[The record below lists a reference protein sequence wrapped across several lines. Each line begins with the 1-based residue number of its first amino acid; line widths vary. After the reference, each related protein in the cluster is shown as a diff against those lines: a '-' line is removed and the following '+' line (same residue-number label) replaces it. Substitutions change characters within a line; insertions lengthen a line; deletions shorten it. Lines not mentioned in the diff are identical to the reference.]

1 MYRSDWLR
9 VTPGGKREKP
19 EMQKTAWAVMA
30 LAGTLCWGQA
40 NPAGQ
45 NTRPV
50 DHADS
55 YYHYA
60 LAHMYAEMAAAE
72 GSRDYLLRAIQNYKD
87 AIKADP
93 SAAMLSEELSDL
105 YIQTGQLS
113 EAKADAEAALKAN
126 PNDLAA
132 RRLLARIYT
141 RQIGDQQR
149 NRINEDMLKSAIE
162 QYQKITEID
171 PKDVDSWLMLGRLQK
186 VAQNSVDAEKAF
198 QKALAVDPNNDD
210 AMTNLALVY
219 IDRGDNKAAT
229 DLLKKAAEK
238 SPSAESLLRLA
249 GAYEQMKDFTLAAD
263 TLNRAL
269 EMNPG
274 NAGEVKRQLGQD
286 LMFAQRLS
294 DAEKVYQSLVEAEP
308 NDAQS
313 YLRLSQIYRE
323 MRDFNKAREAAD
335 KARAI
340 EPNDIEIRYND
351 VAILE
356 SEGKTLD
363 ALKTMQDILSSTRKN
378 YYNQGERA
386 ARITLLER
394 LAALQR
400 DADQP
405 DAAVDSYRQVA
416 QLDANLGSRMSA
428 AIIETYHSSRQFT
441 KAEQE
446 ADAALKKSPD
456 DRDLHVAHASLL
468 AEMGKIDP
476 AVAEVKKLMDGKDDR
491 GIYLTLAQ
499 VYDKGKKWSD
509 MGKALDTAEKLSAT
523 KDEKENVWFMR
534 GAMYERQKN
543 IVAAEVE
550 FRKVLA
556 AEPDHASALN
566 YIGFMLADRNTRLPE
581 ALGFIQKA
589 VDKEPF
595 NGAFLD
601 SLGWVYFRMGRLPEA
616 EDYLRRAVE
625 RTPHDPSLRDH
636 LGEVLMKVSKTKEA
650 VAQWELSL
658 KEWDASSPTEKETA
672 EINKVREKLDS
683 AKVRLAKE
691 GGSTK

>member
-1 MYRSDWLR
+1 M
-9 VTPGGKREKP
+9 T
-19 EMQKTAWAVMA
+19 
-30 LAGTLCWGQA
+30 GTLCWGQA
-40 NPAGQ
+40 RPTGQTSPPA
-45 NTRPV
+45 N
-50 DHADS
+50 HAEA
-55 YYHYA
+55 YYHYT

-72 GSRDYLLRAIQNYKD
+72 GNRDYMSRAIENYKE
-87 AIKADP
+87 AIKDDP
-93 SAAMLSEELSDL
+93 SAPMLSEELSDL
-105 YIQTGQLS
+105 YIQTGQLRQ
-113 EAKADAEAALKAN
+113 AQTDAEESLKQN
-126 PNDLAA
+126 PNDVAA
-132 RRLLARIYT
+132 RRLLARIFT

-149 NRINEDMLKSAIE
+149 NRINEDMLKAAIE

-186 VAQNSVDAEKAF
+186 VAQNSVDAEKSF
-198 QKALAVDPNNDD
+198 QKALAVDPDNDD
-210 AMTNLALVY
+210 AMTNLALIY
-219 IDRGDNKAAT
+219 ADRGDNKAAT

-238 SPSAESLLRLA
+238 SPSADSLLRLA
-249 GAYEQMKDFTLAAD
+249 GAYEQMRDFGLAAD

-269 EMNPG
+269 AMNPS
-274 NAGEVKRQLGQD
+274 NSGEIRRQLGQD
-286 LMFAQRLS
+286 LLFAQRYS
-294 DAEKVYQSLVEAEP
+294 DAEAVYQSLVEAEP
-308 NDAQS
+308 GDAQS

-323 MRDFNKAREAAD
+323 MRNFDKAREAAD

-340 EPNDIEIRYND
+340 DPNDIEIRYND

-363 ALKTMQDILSSTRKN
+363 AIKTLQDILTSTQKN

-400 DADQP
+400 DADQT
-405 DAAVDSYRQVA
+405 DAAVDSYRQIA
-416 QLDANLGSRMSA
+416 QLDANLGARMSA
-428 AIIETYHSSRQFT
+428 AIVETYHNARQFS

-446 ADAALKKSPD
+446 ADAGLKKWPD
-456 DRDLHVAHASLL
+456 DRTLHLAHASLI
-468 AEMGKIDP
+468 AELGKTDP
-476 AVAEVKKLMDGKDDR
+476 AASEVKKLMDGKNDR
-491 GIYLTLAQ
+491 DTYLALAQ
-499 VYDKGKKWSD
+499 VYDKGRKWGD
-509 MGKALDTAEKLSAT
+509 VAKALDAAEKLST
-523 KDEKENVWFMR
+523 SQEDKENVWFMR

-543 IVAAEVE
+543 IVAAEAE

-566 YIGFMLADRNTRLPE
+566 YIGFMLADRNLRLQE

-589 VDKEPF
+589 VDKEPY

-601 SLGWVYFRMGRLPEA
+601 SLGWVYYRMGKLSEA

-636 LGEVLMKVSKTKEA
+636 LGEVLMKTSKTKEA
-650 VAQWELSL
+650 VTQWELSL
-658 KEWDASSPTEKETA
+658 KEWEASSPAEREPA
-672 EINKVREKLDS
+672 EINKVREKLDN

-691 GGSTK
+691 GGNAK

>member
-1 MYRSDWLR
+1 
-9 VTPGGKREKP
+9 
-19 EMQKTAWAVMA
+19 MQKTAWAVMA
-30 LAGTLCWGQA
+30 MAGTLCWGQP
-40 NPAGQ
+40 NSGQ
-45 NTRPV
+45 ARSPGQPGAPT
-50 DHADS
+50 DHATS

-60 LAHMYAEMAAAE
+60 LAHMYAEMGAAE
-72 GSRDYLLRAIQNYKD
+72 GNRDYFNRAIENYKE

-93 SAAMLSEELSDL
+93 SAPMLSEELSDL
-105 YIQTGQLS
+105 YIQTGRLR
-113 EAKADAEAALKAN
+113 EAQTDAEAALKQN
-126 PNDLAA
+126 PNDLSAH
-132 RRLLARIYT
+132 RLLARIFT

-149 NRINEDMLKSAIE
+149 NRSLNEDMLKGAIE

-171 PKDVDSWLMLGRLQK
+171 PKDVDGWLMLGRLQK

-198 QKALAVDPNNDD
+198 QKALAADPDNDD

-219 IDRGDNKAAT
+219 AERGDEKAAT

-238 SPSAESLLRLA
+238 SPSSESLLRLA
-249 GAYEQMKDFTLAAD
+249 GAYEQMRNFNLAAD
-263 TLNRAL
+263 TLRRAL
-269 EMNPG
+269 DMNPS
-274 NAGEVKRQLGQD
+274 NAGEIARQLGQD
-286 LMFAQRLS
+286 LVFAQRFA
-294 DAEKVYQSLVEAEP
+294 DAEKVYRSLVEAEP
-308 NDAQS
+308 GDAQS

-323 MRDFNKAREAAD
+323 MRNFDKAREAAD
-335 KARAI
+335 KARSI

-356 SEGKTLD
+356 SEGKVLD
-363 ALKTMQDILSSTRKN
+363 AIKTMQDILSSTRKN

-386 ARITLLER
+386 ARITLLDR

-416 QLDANLGSRMSA
+416 QLDQNLGARTSA
-428 AIIETYHSSRQFT
+428 EIVETYHNSRQFA

-456 DRDLHVAHASLL
+456 DRTLHVTHALL
-468 AEMGKIDP
+468 VAEMGKAD
-476 AVAEVKKLMDGKDDR
+476 AGAAEVKKLMDGKTDR
-491 GIYLTLAQ
+491 EIYLTLAQ
-499 VYDKGKKWSD
+499 VYDKGKKWGD
-509 MGKALDTAEKLSAT
+509 MAKALDAAEKLSST
-523 KDEKENVWFMR
+523 QDEKQNVWFMR
-534 GAMYERQKN
+534 GAMFERQKN
-543 IVAAEVE
+543 IAAAEAE
-550 FRKVLA
+550 FRKVLMA
-556 AEPDHASALN
+556 DPDHASALN
-566 YIGFMLADRNTRLPE
+566 YVGFMLADRNMRLQE

-589 VDKEPF
+589 VDKEPY

-658 KEWDASSPTEKETA
+658 KEWEASSPAERETA
-672 EINKVREKLDS
+672 EMNKVREKLDS

-691 GGSTK
+691 AK

>member
-1 MYRSDWLR
+1 
-9 VTPGGKREKP
+9 
-19 EMQKTAWAVMA
+19 MA

-40 NPAGQ
+40 RPSAQSSPPA
-45 NTRPV
+45 
-50 DHADS
+50 DHATS

-60 LAHMYAEMAAAE
+60 LAHMYAELGASE
-72 GSRDYLLRAIQNYKD
+72 GNRDYQNRAIENYKE

-93 SAAMLSEELSDL
+93 SAPMLSEELSDL
-105 YIQTGQLS
+105 YIQTGRLR
-113 EAKADAEAALKAN
+113 EAQTDAEAALKQN
-126 PNDLAA
+126 PNDLSA
-132 RRLLARIYT
+132 RRLLARIFT

-149 NRINEDMLKSAIE
+149 NRVNEDMLKGAIE

-186 VAQNSVDAEKAF
+186 VAQNSVDAEKSF
-198 QKALAVDPNNDD
+198 QKALAVDPDNDD
-210 AMTNLALVY
+210 AMTNLAL
-219 IDRGDNKAAT
+219 ILFDRGENQAAT

-249 GAYEQMKDFTLAAD
+249 GAYEQMRNFGLAAD
-263 TLNRAL
+263 TLARAL
-269 EMNPG
+269 EMNPS
-274 NAGEVKRQLGQD
+274 NAGEIKRQLGQD
-286 LMFAQRLS
+286 LVFAQRFS

-308 NDAQS
+308 GDAQS

-340 EPNDIEIRYND
+340 EPNDVEIRYND

-363 ALKTMQDILSSTRKN
+363 AIKTLQDILSTTRKN

-416 QLDANLGSRMSA
+416 QLDQNMGARTSA
-428 AIIETYHSSRQFT
+428 EIVETYHNARQFT

-446 ADAALKKSPD
+446 ADAALKKWPD
-456 DRDLHVAHASLL
+456 DRTLHVTHALL
-468 AEMGKIDP
+468 VAEMGKAD
-476 AVAEVKKLMDGKDDR
+476 AGASEVKKLLDGKTDR
-491 GIYLTLAQ
+491 DIDLTLAQ

-509 MGKALDTAEKLSAT
+509 MAKALDAAEKLSST
-523 KDEKENVWFMR
+523 QEEKESVWFMR
-534 GAMYERQKN
+534 GAMFERQKN
-543 IVAAEVE
+543 VVAAEAE

-566 YIGFMLADRNTRLPE
+566 YVGFMLADRNMRLQE

-589 VDKEPF
+589 VDKEPY

-601 SLGWVYFRMGRLPEA
+601 SLGWVYYRMGRLSEA

-658 KEWDASSPTEKETA
+658 KEWEASSPAERETA
-672 EINKVREKLDS
+672 EMNKVREKLDS

-691 GGSTK
+691 AK